1 MTQNTDLHARLL
13 QDARNCD
20 PAAHRRS
27 RLAPYR
33 DVLLLWRAKHK
44 SYEQI
49 AATLTSHGIRISPA
63 GIGAY
68 CRSQFTKHEIDRAR
82 GEVSV
87 SDRPDPSDRPSA
99 LAAPVPAVSGA
110 PPLATGF
117 TPAPATP
124 NRRGP
129 KIARDNY

>member
-13 QDARNCD
+13 QDARNRD
-20 PAAHRRS
+20 PAAHHRS

-49 AATLTSHGIRISPA
+49 ATTLTSHGIRMSPA

-82 GEVSV
+82 SEAPVAN
-87 SDRPDPSDRPSA
+87 RPDPSGRSSA
-99 LAAPVPAVSGA
+99 PAQILVAPVA
-110 PPLATGF
+110 PSPVTGF
-117 TPAPATP
+117 TPTVPTP

>member
-1 MTQNTDLHARLL
+1 MTQNTDLHVRLL
-13 QDARNCD
+13 QDARNYD

-44 SYEQI
+44 SYEQL
-49 AATLTSHGIRISPA
+49 AATLTSHGIRVSPA

-68 CRSQFTKHEIDRAR
+68 CRSQFTKHEIDSAR
-82 GEVSV
+82 SEAPVPN
-87 SDRPDPSDRPSA
+87 RPDPSGRSSA
-99 LAAPVPAVSGA
+99 PAAPVPTIPVA
-110 PPLATGF
+110 PSLATSF
-117 TPAPATP
+117 TPATHAG
-124 NRRGP
+124 RGP

>member
-1 MTQNTDLHARLL
+1 MTQNTELHARLL

-20 PAAHRRS
+20 PAAHHRS

-49 AATLTSHGIRISPA
+49 AATLTSHGLRVSPA

-82 GEVSV
+82 SEVSV
-87 SDRPDPSDRPSA
+87 PNRPDPSARPSA
-99 LAAPVPAVSGA
+99 PTPILVAPVSPSPVA
-110 PPLATGF
+110 GF
-117 TPAPATP
+117 TPTVPTP

>member
-49 AATLTSHGIRISPA
+49 AATLTSHGIRVSPA
-63 GIGAY
+63 GIGVF

-82 GEVSV
+82 SEVSV
-87 SDRPDPSDRPSA
+87 PNRPDPSGRSSA
-99 LAAPVPAVSGA
+99 PAAPVPTVPAA
-110 PPLATGF
+110 PSLATSF
-117 TPAPATP
+117 TPATHTG
-124 NRRGP
+124 RGP

>member
-20 PAAHRRS
+20 PAAHHRS

-44 SYEQI
+44 SYEHI
-49 AATLTSHGIRISPA
+49 AATLTSHGIKVSPA
-63 GIGAY
+63 GIGAF

-82 GEVSV
+82 SEVPV
-87 SDRPDPSDRPSA
+87 PNRPDSLGRPSVPSPTP
-99 LAAPVPAVSGA
+99 AAAVAPSPVA
-110 PPLATGF
+110 GF
-117 TPAPATP
+117 TPTVPTP

>member
-13 QDARNCD
+13 QEARNCD

-82 GEVSV
+82 SEASAPNRTGPP
-87 SDRPDPSDRPSA
+87 DRPPAPT
-99 LAAPVPAVSGA
+99 APVPTASAVPSV
-110 PPLATGF
+110 ATSP
-117 TPAPATP
+117 TPATP

>member
-1 MTQNTDLHARLL
+1 MTQNTALHARLL

-20 PAAHRRS
+20 PAAHHRS

-49 AATLTSHGIRISPA
+49 AATLTSHGIRVSPA

-68 CRSQFTKHEIDRAR
+68 CRNQFTMHEIDRAR
-82 GEVSV
+82 SDVSAPN
-87 SDRPDPSDRPSA
+87 RPDPSGRSSA
-99 LAAPVPAVSGA
+99 PAAPVPTVPAA
-110 PPLATGF
+110 PSLATSF
-117 TPAPATP
+117 TPATHTG
-124 NRRGP
+124 RGP

>member
-20 PAAHRRS
+20 PAAHHRS

-49 AATLTSHGIRISPA
+49 AATLTSHGIRVSPA
-63 GIGAY
+63 GIGVF

-82 GEVSV
+82 GEVTV
-87 SDRPDPSDRPSA
+87 PNRPDPSDRISA
-99 LAAPVPAVSGA
+99 PTPILVAPVSPSPVA
-110 PPLATGF
+110 GF
-117 TPAPATP
+117 TPTVPTP